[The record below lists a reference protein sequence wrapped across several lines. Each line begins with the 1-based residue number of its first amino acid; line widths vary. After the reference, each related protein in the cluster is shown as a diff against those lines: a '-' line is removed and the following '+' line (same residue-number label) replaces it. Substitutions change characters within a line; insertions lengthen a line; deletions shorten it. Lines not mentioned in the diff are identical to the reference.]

1 MSLFSEVIKQ
11 KARKG
16 HNGFWDSV
24 YGPYSKING
33 IDRKALNPSALR
45 AIQLGI
51 IKKQMQVN
59 QRLIQANSFIDSL
72 QTYNFQE
79 TEEMAV
85 NQIFTRIATILNS
98 PFASGDA
105 ITREQ
110 SDKVKQL
117 NLLLQ
122 TINVNLP
129 IPNSIISVL
138 SRNDIITKRTG
149 LYDYRAEK
157 AKLFEEIA
165 AEYFS
170 AAGIGQ
176 AIATGSW
183 GKISDSNRQ
192 LVTDVFAFIK
202 TGETKSMKGK
212 YTPYQKTGYWKA
224 DIAKATN
231 GIGVSVASDLD
242 QFITEMNYLNG
253 QSDIGIAIDD
263 EMADTLDTISSLKI
277 QVKSG
282 VNQSILNSNYRNAIS
297 LGVFNDMKLSL
308 LQDLYSIDQKNGF
321 TYFYKTPKD
330 SETLT
335 AYANYLL
342 SVNIAKTSVIQSNDI
357 YFTENGFE
365 TIYDWMKKK
374 NVYLRFQH
382 NIKVNAQL
390 LSQNRRYGFN
400 AA

>member
-1 MSLFSEVIKQ
+1 
-11 KARKG
+11 
-16 HNGFWDSV
+16 
-24 YGPYSKING
+24 
-33 IDRKALNPSALR
+33 
-45 AIQLGI
+45 
-51 IKKQMQVN
+51 
-59 QRLIQANSFIDSL
+59 
-72 QTYNFQE
+72 
-79 TEEMAV
+79 
-85 NQIFTRIATILNS
+85 
-98 PFASGDA
+98 
-105 ITREQ
+105 
-110 SDKVKQL
+110 
-117 NLLLQ
+117 
-122 TINVNLP
+122 
-129 IPNSIISVL
+129 
-138 SRNDIITKRTG
+138 
-149 LYDYRAEK
+149 
-157 AKLFEEIA
+157 
-165 AEYFS
+165 
-170 AAGIGQ
+170 
-176 AIATGSW
+176 
-183 GKISDSNRQ
+183 
-192 LVTDVFAFIK
+192 
-202 TGETKSMKGK
+202 MKGK

-282 VNQSILNSNYRNAIS
+282 INQSILNSNYRNAIS

-321 TYFYKTPKD
+321 TYFYKTPKG